1 VLSGLKP
8 WCGRRETH
16 AGGQSPQGTAFTA
29 PTRSY
34 GDRRDETERASPS
47 ELFRWLGELFSSVDS
62 KKLRSFSK
70 NSTECALES
79 GGVGDVARSGYNVP
93 TGPPIFAMSNA
104 LTWHVS

>member
-1 VLSGLKP
+1 
-8 WCGRRETH
+8 
-16 AGGQSPQGTAFTA
+16 
-29 PTRSY
+29 
-34 GDRRDETERASPS
+34 
-47 ELFRWLGELFSSVDS
+47 VDS

>member
-1 VLSGLKP
+1 MKP